1 MYLYEKTELFLV
13 KTNYNANII
22 CSKKEVQEKLLNDEV
37 DKIYRLDINIV
48 ENKISP
54 KELIPKRYNKE
65 DLENNIYLNSIY
77 RTERKWNEIYNE
89 DK

>member
-1 MYLYEKTELFLV
+1 M
-13 KTNYNANII
+13 
-22 CSKKEVQEKLLNDEV
+22 

>member
-1 MYLYEKTELFLV
+1 M
-13 KTNYNANII
+13 
-22 CSKKEVQEKLLNDEV
+22 NDEV

>member
-13 KTNYNANII
+13 KTKYNTNII